1 MLLGTVGCGLRSMDT
16 VCRQMFRL
24 NNQSQVSE
32 FKVRLLKHLTNI
44 ISLTDAKLANGL
56 KNKAQF
62 KSPGVLKR
70 V

>member
-1 MLLGTVGCGLRSMDT
+1 MLLRTVGCGLRSMDT

-56 KNKAQF
+56 KNKARF